1 MYYSNVKLQ
10 INIIFVWT
18 ARVHNMC
25 HIVLVS
31 QKNETRSKILEVG
44 SQLRLQTPLNCC
56 SPLQKSPL
64 LFLFYR
70 AITFNIGTITDPA
83 GRFQAIQWVGRKHV
97 EVESKLCL
105 NLPTKDDWDG
115 GEQHIIYQSL
125 CSFKAT
131 KH

>member
-1 MYYSNVKLQ
+1 MKLQ
-10 INIIFVWT
+10 ISMLFVWT

-31 QKNETRSKILEVG
+31 QKKNEARSKILEVG

-83 GRFQAIQWVGRKHV
+83 GRFQAFQWVRRKHV
-97 EVESKLCL
+97 EVELLKLCL

-115 GEQHIIYQSL
+115 GEQHIVYQSL